1 MLKKHL
7 NEVHF
12 LSIPQQPINQLVCL
26 ISYDAFLFC
35 YTIFCKNMPLRNFE
49 LPFYDVTIH
58 LSRFNRVSIFM
69 KMALHLMEIVL

>member
-35 YTIFCKNMPLRNFE
+35 YTIFLQKYATQKF
-49 LPFYDVTIH
+49 
-58 LSRFNRVSIFM
+58 
-69 KMALHLMEIVL
+69 

>member
-7 NEVHF
+7 DEVHF

-35 YTIFCKNMPLRNFE
+35 YTIFLQKHATQKL
-49 LPFYDVTIH
+49 
-58 LSRFNRVSIFM
+58 
-69 KMALHLMEIVL
+69 